1 VRLPTMD
8 WNWKVTLPLP
18 LHGKAH
24 VVNVVHAYMSPPSSA
39 VMGEAQFGRNLS
51 VAYYPRLPVHLDQ
64 RRRSAQSCWWM
75 TTPSLGNREHP
86 FRPLDPSTITEP
98 VSIKT
103 IPPNGV
109 VNRPFISRLGKLS
122 LEGCAPLASL
132 CSKLR
137 DVPYRMTKKFCLCS
151 TCVNSLRSDKH
162 RTKFVAADC
171 ATLRVARQRHML
183 GSVSVVCDLYL
194 FII

>member
-98 VSIKT
+98 VSIET

-137 DVPYRMTKKFCLCS
+137 DVPYRMTKKILFVFYVRKLLAFRQAQNKIRCCG
-151 TCVNSLRSDKH
+151 LRN
-162 RTKFVAADC
+162 
-171 ATLRVARQRHML
+171 ATSCPTTPYAGLHVRSM
-183 GSVSVVCDLYL
+183 
-194 FII
+194 